1 MIKLENNITTKMH
14 RQEIAIKYIIAGSI
28 CIALISIS
36 TFSQAADSSMD
47 IVKNVMASIT
57 SLIKHEG
64 KVGLQVLSAAAG
76 GLAAAKTVSWQP
88 LLVGAGG
95 AGIVEVLFQ
104 AIA

>member
-1 MIKLENNITTKMH
+1 MTQHKNSGTEFQAGQLKK
-14 RQEIAIKYIIAGSI
+14 KYILAGSI
-28 CIALISIS
+28 CIALISIP
-36 TFSQAADSSMD
+36 ALGYGADSSMD

-57 SLIKHEG
+57 SLIKNEG
-64 KVGLQVLSAAAG
+64 KVALQVLSAAAG